1 MVEAQS
7 SASARTARLRL
18 LFAPLTH
25 AWIDNAF
32 ERDQSE
38 LAPGP
43 DDHSVEFEVKPH
55 AIITLRLVPQTPTKI
70 ACGPHCKP
78 PA

>member
-18 LFAPLTH
+18 PFAPLTH
-25 AWIDNAF
+25 AWIDNDLK
-32 ERDQSE
+32 RDQSA
-38 LAPGP
+38 LAPRP
-43 DDHSVEFEVKPH
+43 DDFSVEFAAKPH
-55 AIITLRLVPQTPTKI
+55 AIITLRLLPQASAKV
-70 ACGPHCKP
+70 ACCPHCKP